1 MTSEILFSHNLDG
14 NSDTCYS
21 MKNLEDMMVSFET
34 DWSRKDKCYMIL
46 LMIL

>member
-21 MKNLEDMMVSFET
+21 MKNLEDLMVSET
-34 DWSRKDKCYMIL
+34 DWAQKDKCYMIL
-46 LMIL
+46 LRIL

>member
-21 MKNLEDMMVSFET
+21 MKNLEDMMVSET
-34 DWSRKDKCYMIL
+34 GWSRKDKCYMIL